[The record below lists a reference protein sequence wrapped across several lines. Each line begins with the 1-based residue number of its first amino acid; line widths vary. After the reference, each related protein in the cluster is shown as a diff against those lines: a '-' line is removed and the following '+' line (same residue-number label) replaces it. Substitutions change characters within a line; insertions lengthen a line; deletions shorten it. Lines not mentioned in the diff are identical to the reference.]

1 MTRICL
7 LAISGLLAL
16 TMGIPRA
23 SHAAGLTF
31 DWVLKLRSHIDAY
44 WHRPS
49 GSPTRPRS
57 LRAFWSNSNPGG
69 AVKNASLVEV
79 TPHPKAKAF
88 VESVVVAIKRC
99 QPYTFLPAEEYT
111 GGWDKLDMTFSGNPS
126 ATAELKSGPLI
137 DAREISRK
145 LDQLR
150 RERGKTDD
158 TH

>member
-1 MTRICL
+1 MLAPPKRLTDKTKIAARIL
-7 LAISGLLAL
+7 
-16 TMGIPRA
+16 
-23 SHAAGLTF
+23 
-31 DWVLKLRSHIDAY
+31 VELKSWR
-44 WHRPS
+44 
-49 GSPTRPRS
+49 
-57 LRAFWSNSNPGG
+57 